1 MARIVAIEM
10 KRVQIK
16 AEYNQLF
23 EMKPVKKSGNAPW
36 VRVASSAQSWWEDPT
51 FPICAFPP
59 RLRAGSDAYPGRA
72 NYSVD
77 FNGLLFAQPSIK
89 WNDDLGLLSNS
100 SHCTSSAICPDCV
113 GSSARLLDEPAQ
125 SGQIALLAPTIAETV
140 NRFN

>member
-77 FNGLLFAQPSIK
+77 FNGLLFAQPSFNVSIRRDGYWRFAIFPLRIIRDEVVTPHK
-89 WNDDLGLLSNS
+89 LSAS
-100 SHCTSSAICPDCV
+100 TT
-113 GSSARLLDEPAQ
+113 RQ
-125 SGQIALLAPTIAETV
+125 
-140 NRFN
+140 